1 MGEFSAVI
9 ITSFTCTVHV
19 RVQRLI
25 FELWQGYS
33 RMNEIYSF
41 QRIWSQRKKYCKWCN
56 FRKNIISKKHELLK
70 NRKTKISLIATR
82 NKWTKFHGNW
92 QLFFFRCQSVKNPSY
107 ETVQNIK
114 NALTLQ
120 FIFKWSF
127 LNIYQSAAER
137 ESWKLENCWID
148 KNNVSDS
155 WNVIKTYDF

>member
-1 MGEFSAVI
+1 MY
-9 ITSFTCTVHV
+9 CTVYMYEYKGWFLNCDKCTLVWMRFIHSNGSEVSV
-19 RVQRLI
+19 RKY
-25 FELWQGYS
+25 FEQ
-33 RMNEIYSF
+33 
-41 QRIWSQRKKYCKWCN
+41 CN

-92 QLFFFRCQSVKNPSY
+92 QLFFFRRQSVKNPSY

>member
-1 MGEFSAVI
+1 MYEYKGWFLNCDKGTLVWMRFIHSYGSEVS
-9 ITSFTCTVHV
+9 V
-19 RVQRLI
+19 RKN
-25 FELWQGYS
+25 FEQS
-33 RMNEIYSF
+33 
-41 QRIWSQRKKYCKWCN
+41 N